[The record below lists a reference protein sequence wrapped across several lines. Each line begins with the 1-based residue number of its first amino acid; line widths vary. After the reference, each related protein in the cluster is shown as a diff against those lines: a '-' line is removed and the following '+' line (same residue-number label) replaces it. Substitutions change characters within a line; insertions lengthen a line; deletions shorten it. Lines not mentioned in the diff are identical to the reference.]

1 MPNID
6 PDLLAA
12 SLGRL
17 DSQSSSDV
25 ARALEE
31 TVHACVALFRVTGSG
46 VMIADEHNS
55 LHYVAASD
63 GPGRVLEIVQTEAG
77 QGPCVEAFVTNSIT
91 VSEDAA
97 TDPRWPDVKETLG
110 EHGIHAVL
118 GIPVRLGGVPIGTL
132 DVYRDHP
139 YTWDDSE
146 LAGLSRYSD
155 VVETTLTAAMAAHR
169 AGALAD
175 QLQYALD
182 YRVMIER
189 AVGYLMASRQLDA
202 TAAFDLLRRTARS
215 NRRKVADLAEHLLTH
230 GSLPPEQR
238 RS

>member
-6 PDLLAA
+6 PKLLAA
-12 SLGRL
+12 SLRRL
-17 DSQSSSDV
+17 DSQAGSDV
-25 ARALEE
+25 AHALEQ

-63 GPGRVLEIVQTEAG
+63 GPGRVLEVVQTEAG
-77 QGPCVEAFVTNSIT
+77 QGPCVEAFVTNTVT
-91 VSEDAA
+91 VSEDGA
-97 TDPRWPDVKETLG
+97 TDPRWPAINDTLAG
-110 EHGIHAVL
+110 HGIHAVL
-118 GIPVRLGGVPIGTL
+118 GVPVRLGGIPIGTL
-132 DVYRDHP
+132 DVYRDHVHE
-139 YTWDDSE
+139 WDESE
-146 LAGLSRYSD
+146 QAGLRRYSD
-155 VVETTLTAAMAAHR
+155 VIETTLTAAMAAHR

-189 AVGYLMASRQLDA
+189 AVGYLMASHQLDA

-215 NRRKVADLAEHLLTH
+215 NRRKVAELAEHLLTH
-230 GSLPPEQR
+230 GTLPPEQR
-238 RS
+238 R

>member
-12 SLGRL
+12 SLRGL
-17 DSQSSSDV
+17 DGQAGSDV
-25 ARALEE
+25 AHALEQ

-63 GPGRVLEIVQTEAG
+63 GPSRVLEVVQTEAG
-77 QGPCVEAFVTNSIT
+77 QGPCVQAFVTNT
-91 VSEDAA
+91 VTISEDAA
-97 TDPRWPDVKETLG
+97 TDPRWPDINDELAR
-110 EHGIHAVL
+110 HGIHAVL
-118 GIPVRLGGVPIGTL
+118 GIPVRIGGIPIGTL
-132 DVYRDHP
+132 DVYRDEPH
-139 YTWDDSE
+139 TWDESE
-146 LAGLSRYSD
+146 QAGLRRYSD
-155 VVETTLTAAMAAHR
+155 VIETTLAAAMAAHR

-189 AVGYLMASRQLDA
+189 AVGYLMASRRLDA

-215 NRRKVADLAEHLLTH
+215 NRRKVADVARQLLEDGT
-230 GSLPPEQR
+230 LPPEQR
-238 RS
+238 R